1 MKHKQIIDKDLPD
14 FLKETRTKLGLTLRE
29 MAEILKTTDRN
40 YRRWESGENEPSGQ
54 AIAKIYYL
62 REENPEI
69 FNPKQPIINVTTLA
83 QQQSSLLEQ
92 LASLVLLFK
101 QQEDFLEK
109 QRKERQ
115 EYEQKSINQTQHS
128 QPSNKVQSQSNQ
140 QEIDKLFQLFRKLE
154 NRLAFLEEK
163 CGYPYQPSQYSN
175 YNHYSSD
182 PNPQYKKKRR

>member
-1 MKHKQIIDKDLPD
+1 MKHKPIIDKDLPN

-29 MAEILKTTDRN
+29 MAGILKTTDRN

-54 AIAKIYYL
+54 AIAKIYHL

-101 QQEDFLEK
+101 QQEDLLEK

-115 EYEQKSINQTQHS
+115 EYEQKLINQTQQA
-128 QPSNKVQSQSNQ
+128 QPSNKIQSQPNQ

-175 YNHYSSD
+175 YNQYSSD
-182 PNPQYKKKRR
+182 PNQQYKKKRR